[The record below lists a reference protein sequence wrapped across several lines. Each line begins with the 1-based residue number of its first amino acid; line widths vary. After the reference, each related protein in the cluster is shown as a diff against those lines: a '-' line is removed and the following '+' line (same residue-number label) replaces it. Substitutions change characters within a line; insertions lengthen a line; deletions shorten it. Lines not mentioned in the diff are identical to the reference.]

1 MDWMAAITDWR
12 NFKGVVS
19 TNWRELTDAD
29 LAGISGD
36 RAHLAIRIQECYHL
50 TSAEAEQ
57 QIRSFEARCDYFP
70 TVSSR

>member
-1 MDWMAAITDWR
+1 MDWMAAIAEWR

-19 TNWRELTDAD
+19 TNWRKLTDAD

-36 RAHLAIRIQECYHL
+36 RARLAIRIQECYHL

-57 QIRSFEARCDYFP
+57 QIRSFEVRCDYFR